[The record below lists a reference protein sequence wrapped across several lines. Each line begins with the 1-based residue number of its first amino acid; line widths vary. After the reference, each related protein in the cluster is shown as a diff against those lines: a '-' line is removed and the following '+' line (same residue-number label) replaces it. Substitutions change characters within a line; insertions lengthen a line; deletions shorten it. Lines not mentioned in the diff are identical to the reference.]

1 MHGESRGGGTT
12 VETNFIGYVYHC
24 LNLRTFFPMPATSWI
39 PPLTLKTL
47 QTEYLKNLW
56 QLKSYDPALR

>member
-24 LNLRTFFPMPATSWI
+24 FTQFAAYINFYHFLF
-39 PPLTLKTL
+39 LT
-47 QTEYLKNLW
+47 
-56 QLKSYDPALR
+56 QLVLGMK

>member
-39 PPLTLKTL
+39 PPLTFWTP
-47 QTEYLKNLW
+47 QDTP
-56 QLKSYDPALR
+56 D